1 MAVEHPYRML
11 SWHWKRCW
19 KLPWWR
25 SFEQGLP
32 NQFVQIVDSR
42 GVLLLRHHCHLQVP
56 ELLAL
61 DLLRLQLQ
69 SRRRRHRHRRP

>member
-1 MAVEHPYRML
+1 MAVEYPYRML

-25 SFEQGLP
+25 SFQQGLP
-32 NQFVQIVDSR
+32 NQLEQIVDSR
-42 GVLLLRHHCHLQVP
+42 GVLLLCRRCCLQVP

-69 SRRRRHRHRRP
+69 SRRRRRRRRP